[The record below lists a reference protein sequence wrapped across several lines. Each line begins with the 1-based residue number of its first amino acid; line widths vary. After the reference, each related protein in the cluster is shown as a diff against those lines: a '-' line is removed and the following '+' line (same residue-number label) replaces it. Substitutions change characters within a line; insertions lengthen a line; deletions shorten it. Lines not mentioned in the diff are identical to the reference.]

1 MIYDCVIIGGGPAGL
16 NAALVLGRA
25 KRKVVIV
32 DDGQPRNR
40 VTHESHGYL
49 TRDRIK
55 PAEFRRIA
63 YEEVL
68 HYPSVEHRVAIA
80 EKAER
85 LDNGHFRIELNDG
98 QQLTT
103 RKLLFT
109 TGIKEVLPDIQGVT
123 DCYGQSLFN
132 CPFCDGWEQRDQPL
146 AVIGMEDRI
155 MHLTKMVHTW
165 SQDIVVFTNGA
176 SVLEPEQQ
184 LELQGKGITVITT
197 PIAHLEHRDGKLQR
211 VILSDGATVERSG
224 GFVMPQFLPKA
235 TFHDTLGYE
244 LNEQGYIGVD
254 EMGRTSVEGLYSAGD
269 AAFKGPSQLIIAAA
283 QGSLTGAMIHGAL
296 MEEEWSLQPANS

>member
-1 MIYDCVIIGGGPAGL
+1 
-16 NAALVLGRA
+16 
-25 KRKVVIV
+25 
-32 DDGQPRNR
+32 
-40 VTHESHGYL
+40 
-49 TRDRIK
+49 
-55 PAEFRRIA
+55 
-63 YEEVL
+63 
-68 HYPSVEHRVAIA
+68 
-80 EKAER
+80 
-85 LDNGHFRIELNDG
+85 
-98 QQLTT
+98 
-103 RKLLFT
+103 
-109 TGIKEVLPDIQGVT
+109 
-123 DCYGQSLFN
+123 
-132 CPFCDGWEQRDQPL
+132 
-146 AVIGMEDRI
+146 

-211 VILSDGATVERSG
+211 VILSDGETVERSG

-296 MEEEWSLQPANS
+296 MEEEWSLQSVNH

>member
-25 KRKVVIV
+25 RRKVVIV

-55 PAEFRRIA
+55 PAEFRKIA

-68 HYPSVEHRVAIA
+68 HYPSVEHRSVQA
-80 EKAER
+80 KQAER
-85 LDNGHFRIELNDG
+85 LDNGQFRVELNDG
-98 QQLTT
+98 RQLIT

-109 TGIKEVLPDIQGVT
+109 TGIQEVLPDIPGVI

-146 AVIGMEDRI
+146 AVIGMESRI

-176 SVLEPEQQ
+176 SILEPEQQ
-184 LELQGKGITVITT
+184 LELEEKGILMVTT
-197 PIAHLEHRDGKLQR
+197 PIAELQHEDRKLQR
-211 VILSDGATVERSG
+211 VILSDGQVIERSG
-224 GFVMPQFLPKA
+224 GFVMPEFLPKA
-235 TFHDTLGYE
+235 NFHDTLGYE
-244 LNEQGYIGVD
+244 LTEQGYIQVD
-254 EMGRTSVEGLYSAGD
+254 EMGRTSIDGLYSAGD
-269 AAFKGPSQLIIAAA
+269 ATLKGPSQLIIAAA

-296 MEEEWSLQPANS
+296 MEEEWRVQPAAQ

>member
-1 MIYDCVIIGGGPAGL
+1 MMYDCVIIGGGPAGL

-25 KRKVVIV
+25 RRKVVIV

-55 PAEFRRIA
+55 PEEFRRIA

-68 HYPSVEHRVAIA
+68 RYPSVEHMAA
-80 EKAER
+80 MAAKAER
-85 LDNGHFRIELNDG
+85 LEDGHFRIELQDG
-98 QQLTT
+98 RQLMA
-103 RKLLFT
+103 RKLLIT
-109 TGIKEVLPDIQGVT
+109 AGIKEVLPDIQGVI

-132 CPFCDGWEQRDQPL
+132 CPFCDGWELRDQPL
-146 AVIGMEDRI
+146 AVIGADSRI
-155 MHLTKMVHTW
+155 MHLSKMVHTW

-176 SVLEPEQQ
+176 SVLDPEQQ
-184 LELQGKGITVITT
+184 SELQEKGIRVITT
-197 PIAHLEHRDGKLQR
+197 PITELEHEEGKLQR
-211 VILSDGATVERSG
+211 VILSDGHAIERSG

-244 LNEQGYIGVD
+244 LNEPGYIQVD
-254 EMGRTSVEGLYSAGD
+254 AMGRTSVEGLYSAGD
-269 AAFKGPSQLIIAAA
+269 SAFNGPSQLIRAAA
-283 QGSLTGAMIHGAL
+283 EGSLSGAMIHGAL
-296 MEEEWSLQPANS
+296 MEEDWSHQPAAQ

>member
-25 KRKVVIV
+25 RRKVVIV

-55 PAEFRRIA
+55 PAEFRKIA

-68 HYPSVEHRVAIA
+68 HYPSVEHMSVRA
-80 EKAER
+80 EQAER
-85 LDNGHFRIELNDG
+85 LDNGQFRIELNDG
-98 QQLTT
+98 RQLLA

-146 AVIGMEDRI
+146 AIIGTESRI

-176 SVLEPEQQ
+176 SVLESEQQ
-184 LELQGKGITVITT
+184 LELEEKGIVVITT
-197 PIAHLEHRDGKLQR
+197 PIAELQHEGGKLQR
-211 VILSDGATVERSG
+211 VILSDGQSIERSG

-235 TFHDTLGYE
+235 AFHDTLGYE
-244 LNEQGYIGVD
+244 LNEQGYIQVD
-254 EMGRTSVEGLYSAGD
+254 EMGRTTVDGLYSAGD

-296 MEEEWSLQPANS
+296 MEEEWSMQSVNH